1 MRFYAQLGRVAPS
14 PPKDDSS
21 DDKDW
26 PSIIDKSSQQNRNAL
41 LLFVSTCV
49 FLLIT
54 IAGVKDKSY
63 ILPNSDVTL
72 PVINIGI
79 PVGLFFFAGPILLI
93 ILHLDILYNLREH
106 RKKLA
111 HWHDGSDHILW
122 PFIYNN
128 AVMRS
133 VFSFSG
139 FVSNLLMF
147 LAVFVLPLL
156 VMFYFA
162 NRYFPAHAFV
172 PENEFLKPGMLF
184 SHLFTIRATS
194 EQHVAFVAID
204 LMIAVFYFGIFKRLD
219 TEKYSYLELDRKHP
233 YLNIRN
239 EVVVN
244 VVRIYSAI
252 ICVVM
257 FLLYAYCPLHYLMTD
272 ERGKRTEYLSLD
284 LDVKETS
291 FIVKEPPSEVI
302 QLYVERELAKLEK
315 KEKDVTEEERAKAAE
330 QAKMQAFLD
339 FGEGVDLREK
349 DLRHANF
356 FKCDLTR
363 ARFDK
368 AVLDKADLSF
378 VKLKGSDISTEQLKV
393 VASLRG
399 AELQGWDFAS
409 ANLEGIN
416 LMETNLQGADFSWAS
431 LQGADFGRAELQDAD
446 LFGANLQG
454 ADLSWANL
462 QGANLRWAY
471 LQGVNLYKANLQG
484 ADLYLANLQGA
495 DLSEAYLQGADLSE
509 AN

>member
-1 MRFYAQLGRVAPS
+1 MAGLQGFLRNNRMRFYAQLGRVAPS

-172 PENEFLKPGMLF
+172 PENEFLKPEMLF

-204 LMIAVFYFGIFKRLD
+204 LACTSWNEELIRYF
-219 TEKYSYLELDRKHP
+219 
-233 YLNIRN
+233 
-239 EVVVN
+239 
-244 VVRIYSAI
+244 
-252 ICVVM
+252 
-257 FLLYAYCPLHYLMTD
+257 
-272 ERGKRTEYLSLD
+272 
-284 LDVKETS
+284 
-291 FIVKEPPSEVI
+291 
-302 QLYVERELAKLEK
+302 
-315 KEKDVTEEERAKAAE
+315 
-330 QAKMQAFLD
+330 
-339 FGEGVDLREK
+339 
-349 DLRHANF
+349 
-356 FKCDLTR
+356 
-363 ARFDK
+363 
-368 AVLDKADLSF
+368 
-378 VKLKGSDISTEQLKV
+378 
-393 VASLRG
+393 
-399 AELQGWDFAS
+399 
-409 ANLEGIN
+409 
-416 LMETNLQGADFSWAS
+416 
-431 LQGADFGRAELQDAD
+431 
-446 LFGANLQG
+446 
-454 ADLSWANL
+454 
-462 QGANLRWAY
+462 
-471 LQGVNLYKANLQG
+471 
-484 ADLYLANLQGA
+484 
-495 DLSEAYLQGADLSE
+495 
-509 AN
+509 